1 MNAPAKTANLLE
13 PRPLYGIGTV
23 ARLTGLKPDTLRVWE
38 RRYGLGAS
46 YKSASGRRLFTQSD
60 LEHLQLITALVEDG
74 VRIGEI
80 ASSDR
85 KTLELLV
92 SNRGSRMAKA
102 IPAAKSRVV
111 FIGAELCQ
119 WLDGHQG
126 CLSGI
131 SAFLSRMPLANAVDA
146 LDVNEQADMLVV
158 HCPSVSMTNINA
170 LDTLANRLGAK
181 RTLVLY
187 QLCNS
192 RWIEEIERRGMTALE
207 YPPESARLAFELGR
221 VAIDH
226 ESKQGEINLGELI
239 QAKPR
244 MYDDSTLNA
253 AAKLKSLLDCECPKH
268 ISDLIKTLSE
278 FENYSTACSVE
289 NWHEAAVHSC
299 IYAYTAQARYLMEKA
314 LQAALEGRGEELTKI
329 MRSTH

>member
-1 MNAPAKTANLLE
+1 MNAPAKTPIILE

-92 SNRGSRMAKA
+92 SNRGSRMSKA

-111 FIGAELCQ
+111 FVGAELCQ

-131 SAFLSRMPLANAVDA
+131 SAFLSYAAC
-146 LDVNEQADMLVV
+146 E
-158 HCPSVSMTNINA
+158 CSGYT
-170 LDTLANRLGAK
+170 
-181 RTLVLY
+181 
-187 QLCNS
+187 
-192 RWIEEIERRGMTALE
+192 RRG
-207 YPPESARLAFELGR
+207 
-221 VAIDH
+221 
-226 ESKQGEINLGELI
+226 
-239 QAKPR
+239 
-244 MYDDSTLNA
+244 
-253 AAKLKSLLDCECPKH
+253 
-268 ISDLIKTLSE
+268 
-278 FENYSTACSVE
+278 
-289 NWHEAAVHSC
+289 
-299 IYAYTAQARYLMEKA
+299 
-314 LQAALEGRGEELTKI
+314 
-329 MRSTH
+329 